1 MSIPDDITRTHI
13 ATVEDGGR
21 RYNVAL
27 RVGFDGVEFVGR
39 LWFADESW
47 DDVGIPDR
55 GSFSG
60 RTRDEAIALAMRLTS
75 DEMVKRHRRARSEK
89 RRYQGLRKA
98 TTEILAKIR
107 YLNRIAISMR
117 SGLLDAEGATQEIE
131 LTEKQLKTL
140 IDRLATYAGI
150 ED

>member
-13 ATVEDGGR
+13 ATIEDGRR

-55 GSFSG
+55 AAFPG
-60 RTRDEAIALAMRLTS
+60 RTKGESIALAMRLTR
-75 DEMVKRHRRARSEK
+75 DEMVKRHRRAHAEK

-98 TTEILAKIR
+98 TNEILAKIR
-107 YLNRIAISMR
+107 YLNRVSVSMR

-131 LTEKQLKTL
+131 LTGQQLKAL
-140 IDRLATYAGI
+140 IDRLATHAGI